1 MVKTRTNVQNTRKRT
16 QNEIAASTT
25 SVKQIRAMSS
35 FSTVERGAAN
45 TLDYRIFYKNA
56 NGDIISPFH
65 DIPCFAD
72 EGNKIYNMVVE
83 VPRWTNAKME
93 IATKEKMNPIKQD
106 VKKGNLRYV
115 ANVYPQKGYPWNY
128 GAIPQTWENPKHID
142 ANTKEGGDN
151 DPIDVCEIGAR
162 VPSRGE
168 VIQVKALGVLA
179 MIDEGETDWKVICID
194 IKDENADKIN
204 NLEDVEKLKPGYLD
218 DTRKWFRTYKVPDG
232 KPENNFAFDGAYKDK
247 AFADQII
254 AETADQWKQLINGT
268 AESSLA
274 IENVT
279 VEGSKAKISSAEA
292 SALVNA
298 APTTAAAVEIS
309 DMKASRWFYLGAK

>member
-1 MVKTRTNVQNTRKRT
+1 MSNR
-16 QNEIAASTT
+16 AASTT

-45 TLDYRIFYKNA
+45 TLEYRIFYKNA

-194 IKDENADKIN
+194 VNDENADKIN
-204 NLEDVEKLKPGYLD
+204 NLDDVEKLKPGYLD

-247 AFADQII
+247 AFADQTI
-254 AETADQWKQLINGT
+254 AETAEQWKQLINGT

-279 VEGSKAKISSAEA
+279 VEGSKAKISGAEA

-298 APTTAAAVEIS
+298 APAAATSVQIS

>member
-1 MVKTRTNVQNTRKRT
+1 LSNR
-16 QNEIAASTT
+16 AASTT

-194 IKDENADKIN
+194 VTDENADKIN
-204 NLEDVEKLKPGYLD
+204 NLDDVEKLKPGYLD

-247 AFADQII
+247 AFADKTI

-279 VEGSKAKISSAEA
+279 VEGSKAKISAAEA

-298 APTTAAAVEIS
+298 APATAAAVQIS